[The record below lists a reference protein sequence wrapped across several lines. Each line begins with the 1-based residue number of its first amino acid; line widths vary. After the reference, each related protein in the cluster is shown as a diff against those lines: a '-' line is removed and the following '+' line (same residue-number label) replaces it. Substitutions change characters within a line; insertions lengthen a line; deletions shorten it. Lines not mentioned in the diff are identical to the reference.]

1 MRRMS
6 KVVYVLTIVLVVMS
20 LLFGIIAYIYPDY
33 RVGADKVGW
42 LNILSLILCIISL
55 VIYVRSR
62 YYYNPLDEV
71 DEKDFKNLKEDKDG
85 SRSVVNNSEILSR
98 IDRMC
103 DMTGD
108 LIREATDA
116 LTERIEI
123 LGERIPVRN
132 QEEYRYATDPAERAF
147 LIIKDTALQLGAEII
162 DQDDEHY
169 YIQYQG
175 EHFLVLPDEESI
187 KIYDIKWHSV
197 ELSNLDAVSATY
209 KAIHMT
215 NKQCVPK
222 LIYNYDNEEHMMN
235 IHSIFV
241 LPLHQAAYTDVT
253 DLKFFLVEMLKAHHV
268 FFSAM
273 EEIRQK
279 EHVSSENNRQ
289 DDNN

>member
-1 MRRMS
+1 MS
-6 KVVYVLTIVLVVMS
+6 KVVYALTIVLVVIS
-20 LLFGIIAYIYPDY
+20 LLFGIISYIYPDY
-33 RVGADKVGW
+33 RVDADKVGW
-42 LNILSLILCIISL
+42 LSIMSLILCIISL

-71 DEKDFKNLKEDKDG
+71 DEKDFENLKEDKGD
-85 SRSVVNNSEILSR
+85 SRSMVNNSEIISR

-103 DMTGD
+103 DMTCVS
-108 LIREATDA
+108 INSVAEAM
-116 LTERIEI
+116 TERINVLE
-123 LGERIPVRN
+123 ERIPARN
-132 QEEYRYATDPAERAF
+132 QEEYKSATEPSERAF
-147 LIIKDTALQLGAEII
+147 LIIKDTALLLGAEIV

-197 ELSNLDAVSATY
+197 ELSYLDAVSATY

-279 EHVSSENNRQ
+279 EHVSSENNRLG
-289 DDNN
+289 

>member
-1 MRRMS
+1 MKRMS
-6 KVVYVLTIVLVVMS
+6 KVVYVLTIVLVVMY
-20 LLFGIIAYIYPDY
+20 LLFGIISYIYPDY
-33 RVGADKVGW
+33 RVDADKVGW
-42 LNILSLILCIISL
+42 LSIMSLILCIISL

-62 YYYNPLDEV
+62 NYYNPLDEV
-71 DEKDFKNLKEDKDG
+71 DEKDFENQKDYKG
-85 SRSVVNNSEILSR
+85 DSRPIMNNSEIISR

-103 DMTGD
+103 DMTCVS
-108 LIREATDA
+108 INSVAEAM
-116 LTERIEI
+116 TERINV
-123 LGERIPVRN
+123 LAERIPVRE
-132 QEEYRYATDPAERAF
+132 QEEYNSATDPSERAF

-222 LIYNYDNEEHMMN
+222 LVYNYDNEEHMMN
-235 IHSIFV
+235 IHSIHV
-241 LPLHQAAYTDVT
+241 LPIRLAAYINVT
-253 DLKFFLVEMLKAHHV
+253 DLKYYLVEMLKAHHV
-268 FFSAM
+268 FFNAM
-273 EEIRQK
+273 EEIRQE
-279 EHVSSENNRQ
+279 EHVRSENNRHE
-289 DDNN
+289 NE

>member
-1 MRRMS
+1 MS
-6 KVVYVLTIVLVVMS
+6 KVVYVLTIVLVVIS
-20 LLFGIIAYIYPDY
+20 LLFGVIAYTYPDY
-33 RVGADKVGW
+33 RVDADKVGW

-71 DEKDFKNLKEDKDG
+71 DEKDFENLKEDKGD
-85 SRSVVNNSEILSR
+85 SSSMVNNSEIISR

-103 DMTGD
+103 DMTCVSINNAAEE
-108 LIREATDA
+108 LAKRMNMLE
-116 LTERIEI
+116 
-123 LGERIPVRN
+123 ERIPARN
-132 QEEYRYATDPAERAF
+132 QDEYKSATEPSERAF
-147 LIIKDTALQLGAEII
+147 LIIKDTALQLGAEIV

-175 EHFLVLPDEESI
+175 EHFLVLPDVDSI
-187 KIYDIKWHSV
+187 KIYDMNWHSI
-197 ELSNLDAVSATY
+197 ELRNLDAVSVAY
-209 KAIHMT
+209 KAIRRA
-215 NKQCVPK
+215 NNQCVPK
-222 LIYNYDNEEHMMN
+222 LIYNYDNDEQMMN

-253 DLKFFLVEMLKAHHV
+253 DLKFYLVEMLKAHHA
-268 FFSAM
+268 FFNAM

-279 EHVSSENNRQ
+279 EHVGSENNRL